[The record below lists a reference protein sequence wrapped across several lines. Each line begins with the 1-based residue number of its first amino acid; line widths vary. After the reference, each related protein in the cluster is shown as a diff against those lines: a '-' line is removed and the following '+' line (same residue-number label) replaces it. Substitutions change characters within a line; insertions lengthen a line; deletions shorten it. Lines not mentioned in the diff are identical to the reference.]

1 MTRIEAAN
9 LFESYVGNECYTDKF
24 QEACAMAIAALK
36 EQESRAKKTSD
47 KKTSEWISVEE
58 RLPEKD
64 KDVMCYSNKNGG
76 HMFFGY
82 RGWISGEWME
92 GGSLHIGDV
101 THWMPLPDA
110 PEVEG

>member
-1 MTRIEAAN
+1 MNIISAKAILGELLEAYEAWEHGDY
-9 LFESYVGNECYTDKF
+9 FYDHGGEVCEAVEC
-24 QEACAMAIAALK
+24 IL
-36 EQESRAKKTSD
+36 EQPR
-47 KKTSEWISVEE
+47 WISVEE

-101 THWMPLPDA
+101 THWMSLPSA
-110 PEVEG
+110 PEVEIT

>member
-1 MTRIEAAN
+1 MPKVIGVDYDNGKRTAV
-9 LFESYVGNECYTDKF
+9 YVQFGDE
-24 QEACAMAIAALK
+24 K
-36 EQESRAKKTSD
+36 ERFVAESR
-47 KKTSEWISVEE
+47 WISVKE

-101 THWMPLPDA
+101 THWMPLPST
-110 PEVEG
+110 EGLK